1 MNSAMRNL
9 VSRRHRGTIHETTNT
24 PSQLVKEYKFNDF
37 DHMRRFVDSVF
48 ELQQHTYHNMG
59 IYAFYPTVKVS
70 SITMG
75 INESTDLDVAY
86 MQEVDSLYED
96 CR

>member
-1 MNSAMRNL
+1 MNVAVRNL
-9 VSRRHRGTIHETTNT
+9 ITRRAKGRLYESNQ
-24 PSQLVKEYKFNDF
+24 SSELVKEYRFDDF

-48 ELQQHTYHNMG
+48 ELQRHTYHDMTVH
-59 IYAFYPTVKVS
+59 AHYPMVKVS
-70 SITMG
+70 SITVG
-75 INESTDLDVAY
+75 INESTDLDEAY